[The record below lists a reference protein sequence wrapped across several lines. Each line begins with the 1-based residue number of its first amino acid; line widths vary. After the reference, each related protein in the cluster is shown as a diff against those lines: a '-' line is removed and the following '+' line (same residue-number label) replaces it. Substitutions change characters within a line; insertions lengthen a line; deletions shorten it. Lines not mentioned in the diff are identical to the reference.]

1 MYDVATVSKK
11 ISTHAFSV
19 CKSIIAVTVLKA
31 MDDVHVCILDCIG
44 NLQIERVTL
53 KISVMIIIIH
63 CVRKFTF

>member
-19 CKSIIAVTVLKA
+19 CKSIVAVTVLKA
-31 MDDVHVCILDCIG
+31 MDDVCILDCIG

-53 KISVMIIIIH
+53 KISVMIIIIIH